1 MTTLSLCSALWTDL
15 PDRQFGPEFVRNQIQ
30 QLRRS
35 IRGLEREGLRHVFVL
50 SRGWR
55 KCQCLKMG
63 QNESMRPANHTVDG
77 GREAG
82 LEIVGSVSGGP
93 CSGRERGDALDG
105 RVSEAGQDFGQ
116 IIAHRKLEPAAAF
129 DDR

>member
-50 SRGWR
+50 STPEEVSSAAITRQR
-55 KCQCLKMG
+55 LCNNLKQEHGPFDIIGDVHGCYEELSTLLDKPGYRIENGPEGPTLSMG
-63 QNESMRPANHTVDG
+63 TAT
-77 GREAG
+77 
-82 LEIVGSVSGGP
+82 
-93 CSGRERGDALDG
+93 
-105 RVSEAGQDFGQ
+105 
-116 IIAHRKLEPAAAF
+116 
-129 DDR
+129 